1 MRLIFLVILTFST
14 KAYSLAYT
22 VGYIE
27 ANTDQM
33 PKYYI
38 ENGIIF
44 PSNMHLYLE
53 IDGGI
58 QTDTYPGP
66 YTESLI
72 GLEYRLGESSMN
84 YMSFGAQNFAY
95 EKIKEWR
102 VLGRIQYWFPF
113 DLWLFARAQI
123 HIESGGYNGMQFYAA
138 TGYDFGPAV
147 SSNVHF

>member
-1 MRLIFLVILTFST
+1 
-14 KAYSLAYT
+14 
-22 VGYIE
+22 
-27 ANTDQM
+27 M

-72 GLEYRLGESSMN
+72 GLEYRLGESWHEL
-84 YMSFGAQNFAY
+84 Y
-95 EKIKEWR
+95 E
-102 VLGRIQYWFPF
+102 
-113 DLWLFARAQI
+113 LW
-123 HIESGGYNGMQFYAA
+123 
-138 TGYDFGPAV
+138 
-147 SSNVHF
+147 SSEFRL

>member
-113 DLWLFARAQI
+113 DPLVI
-123 HIESGGYNGMQFYAA
+123 C
-138 TGYDFGPAV
+138 
-147 SSNVHF
+147 